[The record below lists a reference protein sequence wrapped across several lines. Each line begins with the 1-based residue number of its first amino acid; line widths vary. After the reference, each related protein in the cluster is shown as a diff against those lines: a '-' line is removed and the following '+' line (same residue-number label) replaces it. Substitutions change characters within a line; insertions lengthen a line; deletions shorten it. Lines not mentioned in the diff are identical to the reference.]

1 MNRILFSGSYRKL
14 GMRVPRSYS
23 KFTST
28 IRSIIMQKTIVLVAF
43 ILLAGIALF
52 AQVGI
57 GTPSPKGNAALDISS
72 ATKRLLLPRVALSA
86 TNLASPLSAHVAGML
101 VYNTATA
108 GSGNTAVVPGVYMN
122 DGTQWYLLTAGA
134 ASGGGTCGSYT
145 VSFTYNG
152 ASVTYGTLASPTTAG
167 CYLDRKP
174 CAAQVAAA
182 YNDFNGY
189 WGLIPC
195 GRTADWHQTMTSSR

>member
-57 GTPSPKGNAALDISS
+57 GTTSPNGNAALDISS
-72 ATKRLLLPRVALSA
+72 ATKGLLLPRVALSA
-86 TNLASPLSAHVAGML
+86 TNLASPLSAHVAGEL
-101 VYNTATA
+101 VCNKGHA
-108 GSGNTAVVPGVYMN
+108 
-122 DGTQWYLLTAGA
+122 
-134 ASGGGTCGSYT
+134 GGGANSR
-145 VSFTYNG
+145 VSGCDIYEG
-152 ASVTYGTLASPTTAG
+152 EACTL
-167 CYLDRKP
+167 
-174 CAAQVAAA
+174 
-182 YNDFNGY
+182 
-189 WGLIPC
+189 
-195 GRTADWHQTMTSSR
+195 

>member
-57 GTPSPKGNAALDISS
+57 GTTSPNGNAALDISS
-72 ATKRLLLPRVALSA
+72 ATKGLLLPRVALSA
-86 TNLASPLSAHVAGML
+86 TNLASPLSAHVAGM
-101 VYNTATA
+101 VVDYKATGA
-108 GSGNTAVVPGVYMN
+108 SGNNALGPRVY
-122 DGTQWYLLTAGA
+122 
-134 ASGGGTCGSYT
+134 
-145 VSFTYNG
+145 F
-152 ASVTYGTLASPTTAG
+152 
-167 CYLDRKP
+167 LDV
-174 CAAQVAAA
+174 AQ
-182 YNDFNGY
+182 
-189 WGLIPC
+189 
-195 GRTADWHQTMTSSR
+195 

>member
-57 GTPSPKGNAALDISS
+57 GTTSPNGNAALDISS
-72 ATKRLLLPRVALSA
+72 ATKGLLLPRVALSA

-101 VYNTATA
+101 VDNKATGGGGHTA
-108 GSGNTAVVPGVYMN
+108 AVPRVFMN
-122 DGTQWYLLTAGA
+122 DGQQMDFFTAG
-134 ASGGGTCGSYT
+134 
-145 VSFTYNG
+145 G
-152 ASVTYGTLASPTTAG
+152 AVGWGTLLRIV
-167 CYLDRKP
+167 C
-174 CAAQVAAA
+174 
-182 YNDFNGY
+182 
-189 WGLIPC
+189 
-195 GRTADWHQTMTSSR
+195 